1 MDDTCKQLL
10 TELLS
15 KIVTLEVQKKKL
27 EEENEKLLA
36 EITHLKKQMRTT
48 SLFEELD
55 KEYPFVEKIRE
66 EVFKNYPSLFS
77 SKDTL
82 ERLRD
87 RLGKNYPELTEAENI
102 SNLGKNFIML
112 LMKNI
117 LE

>member
-27 EEENEKLLA
+27 EEENASLMA
-36 EITHLKKQMRTT
+36 EIANLKKQMQTT

-55 KEYPFVEKIRE
+55 LEKMRE
-66 EVFKNYPSLFS
+66 EVLKNYPNLFS

>member
-1 MDDTCKQLL
+1 MDDTYKQLL

-36 EITHLKKQMRTT
+36 EIANLKKQMRTT

-55 KEYPFVEKIRE
+55 LEKMRE
-66 EVFKNYPSLFS
+66 EVLKNYPSLFS

-112 LMKNI
+112 LVKNI